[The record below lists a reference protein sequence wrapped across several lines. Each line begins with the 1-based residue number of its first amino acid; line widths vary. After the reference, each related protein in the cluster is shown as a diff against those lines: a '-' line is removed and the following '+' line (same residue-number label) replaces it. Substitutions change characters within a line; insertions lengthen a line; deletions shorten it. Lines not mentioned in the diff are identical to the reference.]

1 MNAITSYIKF
11 LSSNSLKFLVFYCE
25 NEIRDRWMK
34 CTPNLFIMQ
43 KYFSNWFRWLAARA
57 KLTESLFKS
66 LLFTVKNIDFV
77 TGKVLGYIMFVTQN
91 SAISKC
97 VSNIVFD
104 ILWKKITIRRLHG
117 WKISIICGEIIWKK
131 IYLTNDFLVHRAET
145 IVFILQYCYYFTI
158 N

>member
-1 MNAITSYIKF
+1 MRLLLTLNFFPQIHWSVKSFIVKTRFETGEWNVHQIS
-11 LSSNSLKFLVFYCE
+11 
-25 NEIRDRWMK
+25 
-34 CTPNLFIMQ
+34 FIMQ

-57 KLTESLFKS
+57 KLTKSLFKS
-66 LLFTVKNIDFV
+66 LLFTVKKIDFV
-77 TGKVLGYIMFVTQN
+77 TVKVLGYILFVTQN

-145 IVFILQYCYYFTI
+145 IVFILQSCYYFTI